1 MPTREAGTEPMKHL
15 WQLLKGLK
23 RYRKAALLAPL
34 FILGA
39 VLMDLLLP
47 AIMQRMIDIGVAGR
61 NLAYIAKMS
70 GAMLLAALLGMGSGL
85 ASNYYAAI
93 ASQSLGGDLR
103 ASVFGKIMRLSRGN
117 VDRLETGQ
125 LITRATNDINQI
137 QMTTL
142 MGLKIAMR
150 APLLLTGGL
159 AMAVVTSPGLSFII
173 ALMIPLLLLG
183 LLFLIRYAFPMFAQ
197 VQSRIDRINS
207 VIGENLS
214 GIRVIKAFVRGD
226 FERRRFAGVNDD
238 LYETSIKAYR
248 RIALMMPLIMIISN
262 VAIVAALY
270 YGGVDFARDS
280 IQIGQIQAFINYL
293 ALIMFS
299 LIMMA
304 MVMMMISRAEASAQR
319 IREVFAQ
326 TSEVEDLEDAREA
339 GEIRGRV
346 EFQDVCFDY
355 NHSCEDHV
363 LKDISFTVEPG
374 EKVALLGATGSGKTS
389 LVHLIPRFYE
399 ATRGRILIDGV
410 DIRNLSQHSLRR
422 QIGIALQVPILF
434 SGTIE
439 ENLRFAKEDA
449 SLEEIKESCA
459 IAQASEFIEKM
470 SRGYQTDLGARGVN
484 LSGGQKQ
491 RLSIARAII
500 GKPAILILD
509 DSTSAVDVETE
520 TLIQEGLDRYLAGRT
535 TFTVAQRISTVLNAD
550 KIIVLDDGQIQ
561 AIGTHE
567 ELMQTSVL
575 YQDIYQSQLGGNKNE
590 HSGATN

>member
-1 MPTREAGTEPMKHL
+1 MKHL

-47 AIMQRMIDIGVAGR
+47 AIMQRMIDIGVAER

-103 ASVFGKIMRLSRGN
+103 AAVFGKIMRLSRGN

-280 IQIGQIQAFINYL
+280 IRIGQIQAFINYL

-346 EFQDVCFDY
+346 EFQDVCI
-355 NHSCEDHV
+355 NSSWVPMAWICPSSSTMI
-363 LKDISFTVEPG
+363 LSASRTVEMRWATV
-374 EKVALLGATGSGKTS
+374 KVVRPARYRSKPSWISVSVSTSTALVESS
-389 LVHLIPRFYE
+389 
-399 ATRGRILIDGV
+399 RIRMAGL
-410 DIRNLSQHSLRR
+410 
-422 QIGIALQVPILF
+422 P
-434 SGTIE
+434 
-439 ENLRFAKEDA
+439 
-449 SLEEIKESCA
+449 
-459 IAQASEFIEKM
+459 M
-470 SRGYQTDLGARGVN
+470 M
-484 LSGGQKQ
+484 
-491 RLSIARAII
+491 ARAM
-500 GKPAILILD
+500 
-509 DSTSAVDVETE
+509 
-520 TLIQEGLDRYLAGRT
+520 DRRCFCPPERLTPRAPR
-535 TFTVAQRISTVLNAD
+535 
-550 KIIVLDDGQIQ
+550 
-561 AIGTHE
+561 
-567 ELMQTSVL
+567 SV
-575 YQDIYQSQLGGNKNE
+575 
-590 HSGATN
+590 